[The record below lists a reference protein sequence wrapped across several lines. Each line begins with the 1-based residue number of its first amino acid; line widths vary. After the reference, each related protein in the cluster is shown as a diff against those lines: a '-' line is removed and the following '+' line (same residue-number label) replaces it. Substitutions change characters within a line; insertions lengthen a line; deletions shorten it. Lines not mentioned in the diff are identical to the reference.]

1 MHSPLSCAYAPPAPR
16 VSCAAGKDP
25 RFRPSMLEGPKPKF
39 QTVTLT
45 GGPIV
50 KQHKP
55 NKTGMETRR
64 PYQWGPLGGYY

>member
-1 MHSPLSCAYAPPAPR
+1 
-16 VSCAAGKDP
+16 
-25 RFRPSMLEGPKPKF
+25 MLEGPKPKF